1 MHQSNVIQNKICTQ
15 RRHRNIF
22 SELSQISVVHQ
33 SEVISFMIMHHR
45 KSIKRASILKYSM
58 HIKTKKK
65 YICESIRKKSATFYR
80 QWSETLKS
88 MCQNMKSTF
97 PCLEWLKTDFY

>member
-1 MHQSNVIQNKICTQ
+1 MQHYKLPIPNLSIEISSQPLQYKVIQNKKCTQ

-45 KSIKRASILKYSM
+45 KSLKRASIVGILKQ
-58 HIKTKKK
+58 
-65 YICESIRKKSATFYR
+65 RKKIH
-80 QWSETLKS
+80 L
-88 MCQNMKSTF
+88 
-97 PCLEWLKTDFY
+97 

>member
-45 KSIKRASILKYSM
+45 KSLKMASIVGILKQR
-58 HIKTKKK
+58 KK
-65 YICESIRKKSATFYR
+65 YICEPIRKKECNILQTVVRNPKINVSKY
-80 QWSETLKS
+80 EIYIS
-88 MCQNMKSTF
+88 MFRMVK
-97 PCLEWLKTDFY
+97 K

>member
-15 RRHRNIF
+15 RRHRNTF

-45 KSIKRASILKYSM
+45 KILKRASILKYSR
-58 HIKTKKK
+58 HIKTKEKNT
-65 YICESIRKKSATFYR
+65 SVS
-80 QWSETLKS
+80 Q
-88 MCQNMKSTF
+88 
-97 PCLEWLKTDFY
+97 LEKRMQHFTDSGQKP

>member
-15 RRHRNIF
+15 RRHRNTF

-45 KSIKRASILKYSM
+45 KSQKGLVY
-58 HIKTKKK
+58 
-65 YICESIRKKSATFYR
+65 
-80 QWSETLKS
+80 
-88 MCQNMKSTF
+88 
-97 PCLEWLKTDFY
+97 